1 MAYTHCFN
9 KQVIQL
15 NPSSHIGYKLK
26 HAAFHGAQR
35 YDEAIAAFQTML
47 SKLDHAPDNEKR
59 SKPSNS
65 YVNML

>member
-1 MAYTHCFN
+1 MAFIFSPPMLIVLT
-9 KQVIQL
+9 QVIEL

-47 SKLDHAPDNEKR
+47 SKLDDAPDVETQ
-59 SKPSNS
+59 SKP
-65 YVNML
+65 